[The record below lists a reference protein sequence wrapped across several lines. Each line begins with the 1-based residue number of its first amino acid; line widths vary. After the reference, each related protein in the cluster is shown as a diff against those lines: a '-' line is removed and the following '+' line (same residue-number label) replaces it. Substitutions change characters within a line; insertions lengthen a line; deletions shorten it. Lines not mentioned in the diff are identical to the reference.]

1 MSTQPHIA
9 TTLNKNLFQWR
20 RTASADI
27 TQTSYILG
35 DLLLASRKNISE
47 EAKEKIRKIQEYFD
61 NVDPKEFAEEME
73 ERYPG
78 YIIPIDEEVENTKR
92 KANYQN
98 MLNELGHYPLFD

>member
-27 TQTSYILG
+27 TRMSYLFG
-35 DLLLASRKNISE
+35 DLLLASQRNISE
-47 EAKEKIRKIQEYFD
+47 EAKERIRKIQEFFD

-73 ERYPG
+73 KKYPD
-78 YIIPIDEEVENTKR
+78 YIIPIDEEAENTKR

-98 MLNELGHYPLFD
+98 MLNELGHYPLFE